1 MAVVMEILH
10 EISHKFQQEIIVPY
24 AAVTN
29 NIDIAVGNKCKF
41 QDGTVAVITNIKHL
55 NMMDRTV
62 EKHVMELYNISS
74 WGLLN
79 QWYLRGVSFDSIY
92 FLKLKFAKDE

>member
-1 MAVVMEILH
+1 MEILH

-55 NMMDRTV
+55 NMMARTT
-62 EKHVMELYNISS
+62 EKYVMELYNISS

-79 QWYLRGVSFDSIY
+79 QWYLRGIPFDSIY
-92 FLKLKFAKDE
+92 FLKLKIKKDE

>member
-1 MAVVMEILH
+1 MEILH

-29 NIDIAVGNKCKF
+29 NIEIAVGNKCKF
-41 QDGTVAVITNIKHL
+41 QDGTIGTITDINHL
-55 NMMDRTV
+55 NMMARTT

-92 FLKLKFAKDE
+92 FLKLKIKKDE

>member
-1 MAVVMEILH
+1 MEILH

-55 NMMDRTV
+55 NMMARTT
-62 EKHVMELYNISS
+62 EKYVMELYNISS

-79 QWYLRGVSFDSIY
+79 QWYLRGIHFDSIY
-92 FLKLKFAKDE
+92 FLKLKIKKDE